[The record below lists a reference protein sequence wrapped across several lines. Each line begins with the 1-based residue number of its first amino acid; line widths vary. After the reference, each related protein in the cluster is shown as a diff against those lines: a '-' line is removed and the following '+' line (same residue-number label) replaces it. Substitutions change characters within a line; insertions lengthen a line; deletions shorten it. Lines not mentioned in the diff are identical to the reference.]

1 MNLRA
6 SLTFRIAA
14 ALVAASLAGIGV
26 GQIAQASGMVPTWS
40 SYDDDIAQANKE
52 KAERDKQQAELRNAL
67 GETDQAI
74 ADATIKLQELTDKL
88 PSVQEEYRLAK
99 ERYDSAVTQQQIVAD
114 KLAAAEEED
123 RQLTEDIAA
132 GAEEM
137 ESLKMTLAQM
147 AREQYQDSQS
157 NSSLAILFG
166 AKSSQELVDD
176 YAYRDTGARVQAN
189 ALSNLEELTAVNRNR
204 EVRQQAV
211 RDYIVDLKAQADQL
225 VKETEASAKAAEE
238 KKAEVE
244 KLVADAQNLR
254 DYLESQK
261 QKYLDQQAELEAAEA
276 ALALELEDLWKK
288 KLAEE
293 ATNGTGTLEKG
304 FLSPPVANPYI
315 TSPYGYR
322 IHPIYNYR
330 KLHAGTDFRA
340 YCGTPI
346 LAAADGTVEWAT
358 LKSGY
363 GNQVMLYNGVISGK
377 VLYTSYN
384 HMSSF
389 AVSKGQK
396 VSRGDVVGYSGSTG
410 TSTACHLHFEV
421 YINGKT
427 VDPMEYVANW

>member
-137 ESLKMTLAQM
+137 ESLKLTLAQM